1 MVSFS
6 YQNKEKYGSVLFFT
20 SYGHVIIELFQ
31 ITGQNLLTKDMR
43 DCLDATTNG
52 FIQDEVLGSCFY
64 HVAKTNDIVIIF

>member
-1 MVSFS
+1 
-6 YQNKEKYGSVLFFT
+6 
-20 SYGHVIIELFQ
+20 
-31 ITGQNLLTKDMR
+31 MR